1 MANETRTYELAVELR
16 RLVGKASRRL
26 RKQGIIPGVLYGY
39 QVTPTPVQVP
49 LRDLERIY
57 LHAGRTTLVDLR
69 LAGDGTAHKVFIHD
83 VQRDPVTHQ
92 LAHVDFMA
100 PNLQAEITA
109 QVPLLLVGEAPAVAQ
124 GIGLLLHGIDHIEV
138 RALPANLPHVIEVDI
153 SRLESLDDTIHVS
166 DLTVP
171 PGVTVLTPGEE
182 MVARVTPLPTVEVEE
197 VVEEVEEAAAPE
209 AGAEV
214 EEGGQPAGAAEAEG

>member
-1 MANETRTYELAVELR
+1 
-16 RLVGKASRRL
+16 
-26 RKQGIIPGVLYGY
+26 
-39 QVTPTPVQVP
+39 
-49 LRDLERIY
+49 
-57 LHAGRTTLVDLR
+57 
-69 LAGDGTAHKVFIHD
+69 
-83 VQRDPVTHQ
+83 
-92 LAHVDFMA
+92 
-100 PNLQAEITA
+100 
-109 QVPLLLVGEAPAVAQ
+109 
-124 GIGLLLHGIDHIEV
+124 V